1 MAKAKDPVVVVLQ
14 LSGGNDY
21 LNTIVPYADS
31 SYYDNRQVLG
41 IAEDDVLRLDD
52 EIGLHPTMG
61 PLQQMYEKGDVAI
74 IHGVGWSSSNRSHFR
89 CMDIWHTAEPDAFAT
104 EGWLG
109 KAARQI
115 DPSGENPVTTVN
127 IGGGLPRA
135 LAADGVSVASISDI
149 NAYGMLTAV
158 EQEGQRMRMLERF
171 ANMYAPAIGSGP
183 VMDYIGRTGADAL
196 KGADIIKKAPEMYRS
211 EIEYAS
217 NPLAGRLRDV
227 AQVHLA
233 GLGTRILYTG
243 HGGFDTHASQANAHP
258 KLWTEV
264 SGAIADFWDDL
275 RAAGGDDN
283 VIMLVFSE
291 FGRRVKENGGG
302 TDHGAAGAAFVIG
315 PSVKGG
321 TYGEYPGIK
330 PEHLV
335 NGDLATTVDFRS
347 LYSTILDDWMG
358 LDTEPIVSGRFER
371 PEFIEA

>member
-1 MAKAKDPVVVVLQ
+1 MAREKDPVLVVLQ
-14 LSGGNDY
+14 LGGGNDY

-31 SYYDNRQVLG
+31 KYYDNRQVLRV
-41 IAEDDVLRLDD
+41 AEDDVLGLDD

-61 PLQQMYEKGDVAI
+61 PLHQMYEQGDVAI
-74 IHGVGWSSSNRSHFR
+74 INGVGWSGSGRSHFR

-109 KAARQI
+109 RAARQI

-135 LAADGVSVASISDI
+135 LSADGVSVASVADI
-149 NAYGMLTAV
+149 NAYGMLTSV
-158 EQEGQRMRMLERF
+158 EQQDQRTRMLDRY
-171 ANMYAPAIGSGP
+171 AKMYAPAIGSGP
-183 VMDYIGRTGADAL
+183 VMDYIGKTGIDAL
-196 KGADIIKKAPEMYRS
+196 NGADIIKRAPAEYRS
-211 EIEYAS
+211 EVEYAA
-217 NPLAGRLRDV
+217 NPVARRLRDV

-243 HGGFDTHASQANAHP
+243 HGGFDTHTAQAVTHP
-258 KLWTEV
+258 KLLSEV

-275 RAAGGDDN
+275 RAGGADEN
-283 VIMLVFSE
+283 VVMLVFSE

-302 TDHGAAGAAFVIG
+302 TDHGAGGVAFVIG

-321 TYGEYPGIK
+321 MYGEYPSMDS
-330 PEHLV
+330 EALV
-335 NGDLATTVDFRS
+335 NGDLAPSLDFRG
-347 LYSTILDDWMG
+347 LYSAVLEDWMG
-358 LDTEPIVSGRFER
+358 VDSGPIVNGRFEK